1 MRNNKLEHG
10 PGPYRPTAL
19 SIGMAVSAPAA
30 NITNATAVA
39 IEPKR
44 EGPSQMAK
52 FLMDLAAGGVAGGV
66 SKTVVAPIERV
77 KLILQTQD
85 VSTQISAEKRY
96 KGIMDVFRRIPAEQG
111 IGSFWRGNMVNVI
124 RYFPTQALNFAF
136 KDKYK
141 QVFVRHSPKT
151 DFWKFFA
158 GNLASGGA
166 AGATS
171 LMVVYPL
178 DFART
183 RLAADLGTKA
193 TRQFSGLFNCISVIS
208 KRDGVAGLYKGF
220 GVSVG
225 GIIVYRAA
233 FFGGYDTAKSM
244 FLKDQKKVSIFA
256 SWVIAQSVTTAA
268 GIISYPFDT
277 VRRRMMMQSGRQD
290 VLYKSTLDCWA
301 KIARNEGP
309 KAFFKGSL
317 SNVIRGSGGALV
329 LVLYDQFQQMLGL
342 EGGAGGE

>member
-1 MRNNKLEHG
+1 
-10 PGPYRPTAL
+10 
-19 SIGMAVSAPAA
+19 MA
-30 NITNATAVA
+30 ATTTVKT
-39 IEPKR
+39 IPEPKQ
-44 EGPSQMAK
+44 ETSPVAK
-52 FLMDLAAGGVAGGV
+52 FFMDLAAGGLAGGV

-85 VSTQISAEKRY
+85 VSTQISADKRY
-96 KGIMDVFRRIPAEQG
+96 KGIWDVFRRLPSEQG
-111 IGSFWRGNMVNVI
+111 IASFWRGNMVNVI

-141 QVFVRHSPKT
+141 QMIVKHKPKE

-158 GNLASGGA
+158 ENLASGGA

-171 LMVVYPL
+171 LAFVYPL

-183 RLAADLGTKA
+183 RLAADLGSKGA
-193 TRQFSGLFNCISVIS
+193 RQFSGLFNCISVIH
-208 KRDGVAGLYKGF
+208 KKDGLKGLYKGF

-233 FFGGYDTAKSM
+233 FFGGYDTAKGIFIQDPKNAS
-244 FLKDQKKVSIFA
+244 FLVS
-256 SWVIAQSVTTAA
+256 WLLAQSVTTAA
-268 GIISYPFDT
+268 GIVSYPFDT

-290 VLYKSTLDCWA
+290 VLYKNTFDCWI

-309 KAFFKGSL
+309 KAFFKGAL

-329 LVLYDQFQQMLGL
+329 LVLYDVFQKMMGF
-342 EGGAGGE
+342 EGGNMMII